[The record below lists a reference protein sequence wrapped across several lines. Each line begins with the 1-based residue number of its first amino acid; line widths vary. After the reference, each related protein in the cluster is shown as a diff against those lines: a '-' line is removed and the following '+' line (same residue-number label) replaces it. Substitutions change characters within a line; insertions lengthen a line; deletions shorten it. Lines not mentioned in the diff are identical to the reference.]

1 MAEYLKED
9 FMEKQPRK
17 ESELFPEI
25 AEKPKENAEFLRFKG
40 FRKSLELS
48 REAKK
53 AASKP
58 KRAEPL
64 EK

>member
-1 MAEYLKED
+1 MEEKPKKEG
-9 FMEKQPRK
+9 
-17 ESELFPEI
+17 ELFPEI
-25 AEKPKENAEFLRFKG
+25 AKRPKENPEFLRFKS
-40 FRKSLELS
+40 FRKSLELN